1 MVKLLEKIKKELPFV
16 VEEYG
21 YKSKN
26 DFFEDAILRRLLEL
40 KRDKFAPAIK
50 DIKSAMK
57 KRGLR
62 EKDVLKDFEKFS
74 HSK

>member
-21 YKSKN
+21 YKSKK

-40 KRDKFAPAIK
+40 KRDGFASAIK

-57 KRGLR
+57 QKGLR